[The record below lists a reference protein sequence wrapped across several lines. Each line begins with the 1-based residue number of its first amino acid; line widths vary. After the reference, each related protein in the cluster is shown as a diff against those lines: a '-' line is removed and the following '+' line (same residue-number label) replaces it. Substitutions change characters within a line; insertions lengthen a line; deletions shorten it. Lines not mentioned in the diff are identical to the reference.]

1 LDRRSK
7 KYIQPQ
13 LRQSATPSGLDQ
25 SSSYFL
31 RFADARPG
39 ELYESGNSLTM
50 EVMLIRSG
58 QYSNLFDASISLPEL
73 VTVGKLAI
81 GLTMILTAR
90 RTACWILGDTMLA
103 R

>member
-1 LDRRSK
+1 
-7 KYIQPQ
+7 
-13 LRQSATPSGLDQ
+13 
-25 SSSYFL
+25 
-31 RFADARPG
+31 
-39 ELYESGNSLTM
+39 M

-73 VTVGKLAI
+73 VTLGKLAI